1 MPSWDIS
8 ISQESRSCE
17 HTPAV
22 DAILSPASRPGTSLY
37 ASHIV
42 AN

>member
-8 ISQESRSCE
+8 IIQEIQSWE

-22 DAILSPASRPGTSLY
+22 DAIFSFY

-42 AN
+42 TN